1 MAEAHTAPRRLSVFS
16 PRCQGRTSLSA
27 DSRALSW
34 HPWGHVGF
42 PPLQQHLVG
51 GQRWAVLI
59 LGEEG
64 EKWHREQKY
73 SAKTTEIS
81 HVLGCGKMQ
90 REQDGHSTARGGIST
105 QKCPYRPTV
114 TLPTASRSTPCSPR
128 PASPMWVDI
137 HVAGWTNRHADGAV
151 YGWMGKRWSCM
162 HKSVAPDCS
171 FTCRALL
178 FLLGRLT
185 PSRHTHCALLLL
197 SSRCPELCRPNCR
210 GAGGDG
216 TNKGSPSL
224 LLSANKAQLGKAA
237 QRGEKQYL
245 LGATRERP
253 FPSQA
258 ALRAR

>member
-1 MAEAHTAPRRLSVFS
+1 MDGWANDGAA
-16 PRCQGRTSLSA
+16 CTSLWLQTA
-27 DSRALSW
+27 ALRAELC
-34 HPWGHVGF
+34 F
-42 PPLQQHLVG
+42 L
-51 GQRWAVLI
+51 
-59 LGEEG
+59 
-64 EKWHREQKY
+64 
-73 SAKTTEIS
+73 
-81 HVLGCGKMQ
+81 
-90 REQDGHSTARGGIST
+90 
-105 QKCPYRPTV
+105 
-114 TLPTASRSTPCSPR
+114 
-128 PASPMWVDI
+128 
-137 HVAGWTNRHADGAV
+137 
-151 YGWMGKRWSCM
+151 
-162 HKSVAPDCS
+162 
-171 FTCRALL
+171 
-178 FLLGRLT
+178 LLGRLT